1 MEEAKEAQG
10 TSRSKEDGSAG
21 VSSADNSTQEKWTK
35 SKSSPPSKIPVRTSP
50 HSHSQ
55 TGTPK
60 KRSVS
65 PRIPRLTLS
74 RASPPQLSSP
84 TSQLSGS
91 NNKSLPVVGSEW
103 QAEREFYED
112 QMSALKKRVMEVE
125 ESKRELKS
133 ELDGAQDQNELLE
146 FRVLELEETLKEI
159 QEKEG
164 GQSLQPNSSQ
174 IQSTARIE
182 GSPTLQLSV
191 PKEQLGVRN
200 IPEVKQLLDQLTES
214 EAISKLK
221 GSKEALKQQLLSM
234 EDEAQLLEKQL
245 LVQKEEKQ
253 ALTAKLFELEK
264 VQQKPSPQNENGR
277 GKHYSTDEDHSGV
290 IEEQS
295 TGSLRRDGHHSSF
308 METETD
314 RTSSELQVESQ
325 LWEEIEGAKSS
336 TDTQLNFLQDQ
347 SDQDGEHSI
356 VEELF
361 QAVEKG
367 TDRSTASG
375 DAVEMLP
382 RKPEAGEGDEES
394 DVLSDDDTGSS
405 FSLPLPDDE
414 EDGDMPAASA
424 SKRKLSAEMFND
436 LKVGIVPGVLEDL
449 APPMEPISDIPA
461 TQSASLHDE
470 QNKEHGERRE
480 SFDKREESKVK
491 GNMYGDA
498 SSDENSD
505 EKPSDDDD
513 DDDDDDDEAPQIPSS
528 KPPPIVSTEKKVI
541 SVDSDVFPDDD
552 DDIDDDTQTDI
563 SELISQNEEL
573 KEQCRRKDEEI
584 EDMKAT
590 SRIMKQVIKDQMSEF
605 EKMREVEVDNS
616 LQDSLSEYQMKEDTL
631 KRVVKDLQTSEQS
644 LKEQLNQLTEKN
656 DEVNLELQLCRQ
668 QLSRIDQEDID
679 STALASKCDAAEQ
692 KVKELE
698 QLNVQI
704 LEKYEM
710 EIAEK
715 DARIKVLREESSQLK
730 DFRSVNE
737 SLQQDLEGAKQ
748 KLLQNDET
756 ITSLEETV
764 AMLENKVVQE
774 KESRQSE
781 DQLKSKVKELEVG
794 LEETQTHLARKHTEI
809 VQLKAQVQLVQDE
822 NDNKWTEEV
831 DAYKKKLKLLEE
843 ETIKLQAQMEQQEQ
857 LKTAQDSLTEMQS
870 SLEKQISAKIAE
882 LAKLQGQLVVMTE
895 KYETEHN
902 EKEQI
907 IQENKNLKEELE
919 NKELHLHSQSSDV
932 EKLKQ
937 QLGDNVTLVMDLRN
951 QVQLLESEKAQLE
964 EKMAGIEDLLKDSV
978 IDNEDMLRS
987 RIVELEMIEKTLTRK
1002 LQETESSNKQLSARL
1017 EDTVTEMRETELS
1030 YEEKFDELR
1039 STEQKLMEKVADL
1052 EEGRGLLLSEAEMQ
1066 KERADSLES
1075 LNQRLKE
1082 KLQEVET
1089 ELEELQVVSK
1099 LAGDDMGNT
1108 QHSLPSLLDEGLG
1121 ALDTG
1126 RTGASH
1132 VDNYSDDD
1140 YGEDDEDFVLSDD
1153 LPQNTTKTAT
1163 INEEEETSTLRDRIT
1178 QLEKSEQELMEKAEF
1193 LQQSEAELSEL
1204 LESTKA
1210 DKDKVITKYVQELDN
1225 ANQAI
1230 QELQEQVALLDI
1242 EKDELTLKLEE
1253 LAAREDPK
1261 NEEGK
1266 DMELGALQEKLQQH
1280 KAELKSAQEIKVDL
1294 ETKLKSLEQSNSDLQ
1309 EKLKELNVVKTK
1321 LEEAN
1326 MQISVVDA
1334 KNNEL
1339 QKKLEEYELV
1349 NEELLTK
1356 CAESEARAGNTD
1368 PLFTPESLSDLE
1380 QENLRI
1386 MDLLRQAEEEQST
1399 FKEQMK
1405 AMEKEIE
1412 FLEEQKV
1419 GGEQS
1424 IAELSFQVESLQDE
1438 FACKAKLLAEHE
1450 GIMEE
1455 KKMELLEMKKTLD
1468 EKEEA
1473 LQEMQAMN
1481 KRTEDDCVLKSKML
1495 SENANTI
1502 EKLTMELDE
1511 TKKNLASLDDTC
1523 NELRSRVRDLEKTEE
1538 DMLRR
1543 IGTAGEQAQIEE
1555 QIVAKEVGG
1564 TYMMAP
1570 PQYATAGEKEKSDG
1584 FGKSRFGDD
1593 EEESDDDIER
1603 AETTPTIEALQLRI
1617 QHLLDNEEK
1626 LQEKISELEQRQLAF
1641 NETLAQADSIM
1652 MKRESGLTQEI
1663 DELQSSNSD
1672 LRQKLQ
1678 VAKSEEARL
1687 KRRLSDLDPSKVEED
1702 DSIFDCLDEEDDDA
1716 DYQGIEDVPDEEKV
1730 GELGTYRKN
1739 FQEGKRKDSAKDD
1752 ASSKS
1757 HHSVAADALTQSQEK
1772 IADLMI
1778 KVDELEKQNADL
1790 RQSLEEQ
1797 HSTMQRAVDNAQ
1809 RESKDKAK
1817 EIETLTE
1824 KVTQLQSLEDQL
1836 QEFLE
1841 EKDSSEYERPEA
1853 ESSKQAS
1860 DSEGDVHSLKK
1871 KIADLE
1877 RVQEELREEL
1887 RETKESEE
1895 TATEISEEQNQEIER
1910 LKDELVKTRS
1920 KKQEPSDR
1928 KDSAEL
1934 EDVQAQLSSALA
1946 KNQEQLTEMKLLAN
1960 EVNELKEGKDK
1971 LEEDV
1976 NVLNALVEELERSQQ
1991 ELSQELREKEQAGR
2005 DLAES
2010 NEQMSRTTKT
2020 LEESI
2025 EMLTSRLQES
2035 EMGQDGA
2042 MASNKILE
2050 GKFKD
2055 MLVSEAALKEK
2066 LKRAGDA
2073 EAALKDKVSFL
2084 QKADEEWRQEVQ
2096 KMEEAVAEAKRQSRR
2111 AEEELKLTNL
2121 DNGQLKHE
2129 NEMLTEKLDSL
2140 KSREQV
2146 TQNRMS
2152 EMEIGESNFRL
2163 QMKNAEKRELK
2174 LQEQVKE
2181 LEGEV
2186 SIMKEK
2192 ASRVNQLQLDLDS
2205 TQADL
2210 QAAIRNAEDLERSKV
2225 KLEERL
2231 QQLQGDLKSHGMVSL
2246 TIAEYQELKAQAT
2259 LAALTYGDTPG
2270 GGRESGAAGEVWM
2283 RLDQKNK
2290 ELREVQELY
2299 NQSVRENVR
2308 LKQTLRDQQVHPF
2321 QTGGQSKAGTG
2332 FQNVSAAKPCD
2343 SKSIQTSPLRMLGR
2357 GALQTKVMAGGEE
2370 VTLEDFLSSV
2380 TAPASY
2386 TSSLSH
2392 APIIQTPEGLLQA
2405 DLPSSGRFISEEAIE
2420 EEEDVETMATRP
2432 ALDDKFDLGGLQLA
2446 VDEIDRLQVGSSMS
2460 DDLDFSLSSEPP
2472 PLPESAPPGQQQKT
2486 GRRRTTSTSSD
2497 ISDLAPA
2504 PPLPS
2509 LPPPVAHGNEMDEE
2523 DGFEGPLSGEP
2534 YLQSFVQHPQLSA
2547 PTSSTEPE
2555 LTASHSQDTHMG
2567 PAELRLPTIPG
2578 SRGPPV
2584 PPKPGTPLWLKKML
2598 DWQNGEKEK
2607 EHGELGRLKTKVLE
2621 LTKTT
2626 NHQEEELRQLRV
2638 ERDQMKRQLQGASDA
2653 RELQHK
2659 LQSRDLELEEKERQ
2673 VTRLK
2678 TEMKEKEMELVR
2690 LKSQLEALSH
2700 ADKTSS
2706 SEEMIKWRLKDQL
2719 ERSQEKLREKEQLI
2733 HSHDAQLGRLKA
2745 DLLKK
2750 ENELMSKESSLQLA
2764 TDQLEALRQRMR
2776 LREEGQLVEEQG
2788 KLQAAE
2794 VSTQLASLKA
2804 ENERLQSRV
2813 SELEPLER
2821 HVGELKTEL
2830 RRTSFSARGQDA
2842 IERKLQQAQK
2852 MLQEKTK
2859 NELRLEE
2866 DNACLQER
2874 LNTINTEDA
2883 YTKELEQD
2891 LRKMEEQ
2898 VETLEHERNEAELA
2912 VAPLKAKVSY
2922 LTNKCQERDKLIRK
2936 LKQEIGRIRS
2946 DRSADLL
2953 DEIGQLSTLL
2963 PEEAYNEPLKTF
2975 HKPTSGT
2982 SRHRRSRKHAAETLD
2997 LSDLLDEN
3005 EKEFLKRE
3013 SHGSDNRLLDSSPTG
3028 EEISI
3033 EELLRKTSH
3042 RRGIG
3047 SSLDDI
3053 TVDDLDVMETREE
3066 LNGDHFSA
3074 LNGIGLGIP
3083 GRKTQSPVSIGF
3095 TASHKGRSRL
3105 AKSQSVAPD
3114 LASLLDTQSS
3124 PQSEGL
3130 DHVDGSALPHAPLPV
3145 PLPAAPPTQP
3155 SLLMPNLPAMP
3166 PPLSTATL
3174 QHPPPH
3180 HPSTDTNGLGLPV
3193 PRPPEMGVNSVGY
3206 THSAYPPL
3214 NNAGYQ
3220 PLGGPTAA
3228 PLGNLGQ
3235 HTVSNVLS
3243 SAAGVAPSTV
3253 GVLPLSHQNVLNLA
3267 GNQAVNGHLGRAV
3280 LQPGHAALNGMGGGI
3295 PDPPRSLSVARVV
3308 SKHSV
3313 LLTWTPPSMD
3323 ILSRSNGSEVVGYR
3337 IYVNDQQKQV
3347 VSSAHMTKALVDGI
3361 YVKSVHKFGMCSVTV
3376 NGVTSSMTELVF
3388 NQTSSIPSSTPSES
3402 GKSES
3407 APDASSDVSS
3417 TGARNQKERL
3427 FMAVYSYDPEH
3438 HSPNDNPDY
3447 ELAFTEGDLITVY
3460 GPRRADGFYHGKIK
3474 GRKGL
3479 VPSNFIEEISES
3491 DSRKLRAAK
3500 DPAPKRSRDHHRDNK
3515 RKKDHRG
3522 RGEREGRRRE
3532 GQSHRGPR
3540 V

>member
-1 MEEAKEAQG
+1 
-10 TSRSKEDGSAG
+10 
-21 VSSADNSTQEKWTK
+21 
-35 SKSSPPSKIPVRTSP
+35 
-50 HSHSQ
+50 
-55 TGTPK
+55 
-60 KRSVS
+60 
-65 PRIPRLTLS
+65 
-74 RASPPQLSSP
+74 
-84 TSQLSGS
+84 
-91 NNKSLPVVGSEW
+91 
-103 QAEREFYED
+103 
-112 QMSALKKRVMEVE
+112 
-125 ESKRELKS
+125 
-133 ELDGAQDQNELLE
+133 
-146 FRVLELEETLKEI
+146 
-159 QEKEG
+159 
-164 GQSLQPNSSQ
+164 
-174 IQSTARIE
+174 
-182 GSPTLQLSV
+182 
-191 PKEQLGVRN
+191 
-200 IPEVKQLLDQLTES
+200 
-214 EAISKLK
+214 
-221 GSKEALKQQLLSM
+221 M

-253 ALTAKLFELEK
+253 ALAAKLFEVEK

-277 GKHYSTDEDHSGV
+277 GKYYSTDEDHSGF

-295 TGSLRRDGHHSSF
+295 TGSHSRDGHHSSF

-336 TDTQLNFLQDQ
+336 TDTQLNFLQDH

-367 TDRSTASG
+367 TDRSTTSG
-375 DAVEMLP
+375 DAVEGLP

-394 DVLSDDDTGSS
+394 DVLSDDDTGSD
-405 FSLPLPDDE
+405 FSLPLPDDD
-414 EDGDMPAASA
+414 EDGDMPAVSA

-436 LKVGIVPGVLEDL
+436 LKVGKVPGVLEDL
-449 APPMEPISDIPA
+449 APPMDPISDIPV
-461 TQSASLHDE
+461 TQIASLQDE

-480 SFDKREESKVK
+480 NFDKRDESKVK
-491 GNMYGDA
+491 VSMYGDA

-505 EKPSDDDD
+505 EKPSDDN
-513 DDDDDDDEAPQIPSS
+513 DDDDEAPQIPSS
-528 KPPPIVSTEKKVI
+528 KPPPIVSTGKKVI
-541 SVDSDVFPDDD
+541 SVDFDVFPDDD

-573 KEQCRRKDEEI
+573 KEQCRQKDEEI
-584 EDMKAT
+584 EDIKAT

-605 EKMREVEVDNS
+605 EKMREVEVDSS

-656 DEVNLELQLCRQ
+656 EEVNLELQLCKQ
-668 QLSRIDQEDID
+668 QLSKIDQEDID
-679 STALASKCDAAEQ
+679 RTALASKCDAAEQ

-715 DARIKVLREESSQLK
+715 DARIEVLREESSRLK

-737 SLQQDLEGAKQ
+737 SLQRDLEGAKQ
-748 KLLQNDET
+748 KLFQNDET
-756 ITSLEETV
+756 INLLEETV
-764 AMLENKVVQE
+764 AELENKVVQKE
-774 KESRQSE
+774 ESRLSE

-794 LEETQTHLARKHTEI
+794 LEEAQTDLARKHTEI
-809 VQLKAQVQLVQDE
+809 VRLKAQVQFVQDE
-822 NDNKWTEEV
+822 NDNKWKEEV
-831 DAYKKKLKLLEE
+831 DVYKKKLKLLEE
-843 ETIKLQAQMEQQEQ
+843 ETIKLQAQMEEKEVSWSSKLKDKDDEIEHLQFSLTETEVYKQEMEEKVANTREQ
-857 LKTAQDSLTEMQS
+857 LKASQDSLTEMQS
-870 SLEKQISAKIAE
+870 SMEKQISAKIAD
-882 LAKLQGQLVVMTE
+882 LAKVQGQLVVMTE

-919 NKELHLHSQSSDV
+919 NKELHLHFQSSGHGLAGTGEDEITASVAPETKATPSSTTATDMEDV

-1002 LQETESSNKQLSARL
+1002 VQETESSNKQLSARL
-1017 EDTVTEMRETELS
+1017 EDTLTEMRETELS

-1052 EEGRGLLLSEAEMQ
+1052 EEGRGLLQSEAEMQ

-1132 VDNYSDDD
+1132 LDDYSDED

-1204 LESTKA
+1204 LKSTKA
-1210 DKDKVITKYVQELDN
+1210 DKDKAITKYVQELDN

-1230 QELQEQVALLDI
+1230 QELQEHVALLDI
-1242 EKDELTLKLEE
+1242 EKDELSLKLEE
-1253 LAAREDPK
+1253 LAAREDSK
-1261 NEEGK
+1261 KEEGK
-1266 DMELGALQEKLQQH
+1266 DVELGALQEKVQQH
-1280 KAELKSAQEIKVDL
+1280 KTELKSAQEIKVDL

-1309 EKLKELNVVKTK
+1309 EKLKELNLVKTK

-1326 MQISVVDA
+1326 KHISDVDA
-1334 KNNEL
+1334 KNNAL

-1349 NEELLTK
+1349 NQELLTK

-1405 AMEKEIE
+1405 VMEKEIE
-1412 FLEEQKV
+1412 FLEEQKA

-1424 IAELSFQVESLQDE
+1424 IAELSFQVESLQDD

-1450 GIMEE
+1450 DIMEE
-1455 KKMELLEMKKTLD
+1455 KKMELLEMKKALD
-1468 EKEEA
+1468 KKDRA
-1473 LQEMQAMN
+1473 LQEMEAVNQ
-1481 KRTEDDCVLKSKML
+1481 KFEDEYVLKSKML
-1495 SENANTI
+1495 SENTNTI
-1502 EKLTMELDE
+1502 EKLQMELDE

-1523 NELRSRVRDLEKTEE
+1523 NELRSRVRDLEKIEE
-1538 DMLRR
+1538 ELHRR
-1543 IGTAGEQAQIEE
+1543 IGATEEQAQVEE
-1555 QIVAKEVGG
+1555 QIVAKEVSG

-1570 PQYATAGEKEKSDG
+1570 PQYASAGEKEKGDG
-1584 FGKSRFGDD
+1584 FGKSRFGGN
-1593 EEESDDDIER
+1593 EEESDDDDIER

-1652 MKRESGLTQEI
+1652 MERESGLTHEI

-1678 VAKSEEARL
+1678 VARSEEARL

-1716 DYQGIEDVPDEEKV
+1716 DYQEIEDVPDEEKV
-1730 GELGTYRKN
+1730 GDLGTYRKN
-1739 FQEGKRKDSAKDD
+1739 FQEGERKDSAKDD
-1752 ASSKS
+1752 ANSKT

-1790 RQSLEEQ
+1790 HQSLEEQ
-1797 HSTMQRAVDNAQ
+1797 HSTMQRAVDNARQ
-1809 RESKDKAK
+1809 ESKDKAK
-1817 EIETLTE
+1817 EIEALTE

-1841 EKDSSEYERPEA
+1841 EKDSSEYERPET

-1920 KKQEPSDR
+1920 KKQEHSDS
-1928 KDSAEL
+1928 KDSAKL

-1960 EVNELKEGKDK
+1960 EVSELKEGKDK

-1976 NVLNALVEELERSQQ
+1976 NVLNTLVEELERSQQ

-2005 DLAES
+2005 ELAES
-2010 NEQMSRTTKT
+2010 NEQMIRTTKT

-2055 MLVSEAALKEK
+2055 MLISEAALKEK
-2066 LKRAGDA
+2066 LKRAIDA
-2073 EAALKDKVSFL
+2073 ETALKDKVSFL

-2096 KMEEAVAEAKRQSRR
+2096 KMEEAIAEAKRQSRR

-2140 KSREQV
+2140 KNREQV
-2146 TQNRMS
+2146 TQNRLS
-2152 EMEIGESNFRL
+2152 EMEIGESNLRL

-2186 SIMKEK
+2186 SNMKEK
-2192 ASRVNQLQLDLDS
+2192 ASRVNQLQLELDS

-2225 KLEERL
+2225 KLEEQL
-2231 QQLQGDLKSHGMVSL
+2231 QQLQSDLKSHGMVSL

-2259 LAALTYGDTPG
+2259 LAALTDGDTPG

-2321 QTGGQSKAGTG
+2321 QAGGQSKAGIG

-2343 SKSIQTSPLRMLGR
+2343 SKSIQTSPLKLLGK
-2357 GALQTKVMAGGEE
+2357 GALQTKVMTGGEE
-2370 VTLEDFLSSV
+2370 VSLEDLLGSV

-2386 TSSLSH
+2386 SSTLSH

-2420 EEEDVETMATRP
+2420 EEEDAETMATRP
-2432 ALDDKFDLGGLQLA
+2432 AMDDKFDLGGLQLA

-2460 DDLDFSLSSEPP
+2460 DDQDFSLSSEPP

-2497 ISDLAPA
+2497 VSDLAPA

-2509 LPPPVAHGNEMDEE
+2509 IPPPVAHGNKMDEE

-2534 YLQSFVQHPQLSA
+2534 YLQSSVQHPQLRIPA
-2547 PTSSTEPE
+2547 SSTELE

-2567 PAELRLPTIPG
+2567 PAELRLPAVPG

-2584 PPKPGTPLWLKKML
+2584 APKPGTPLWLKKML

-2764 TDQLEALRQRMR
+2764 TDQLETLRQRMR
-2776 LREEGQLVEEQG
+2776 LREEGQLEEERG

-2804 ENERLQSRV
+2804 ENKRLQRRV

-2830 RRTSFSARGQDA
+2830 RRSSFSAQGQDA
-2842 IERKLQQAQK
+2842 MERKLQQAQK

-2891 LRKMEEQ
+2891 LRKLEEQ

-2946 DRSADLL
+2946 DRSGNLL

-3013 SHGSDNRLLDSSPTG
+3013 AHGSDNRLLDSSPTG

-3053 TVDDLDVMETREE
+3053 TVDGLDVMETREE

-3074 LNGIGLGIP
+3074 LNGIGLGSS

-3105 AKSQSVAPD
+3105 AKSRSVAPD

-3124 PQSEGL
+3124 PRSEGL
-3130 DHVDGSALPHAPLPV
+3130 DLVDGSRLPQAPRPV

-3166 PPLSTATL
+3166 PPLPTGTL
-3174 QHPPPH
+3174 QHPPPR
-3180 HPSTDTNGLGLPV
+3180 HPSTDTNGHGLPV
-3193 PRPPEMGVNSVGY
+3193 QHPPEGY

-3214 NNAGYQ
+3214 NNAAAYH
-3220 PLGGPTAA
+3220 PFGGPTAA
-3228 PLGNLGQ
+3228 PPGNVGQ
-3235 HTVSNVLS
+3235 HPVSNGPS
-3243 SAAGVAPSTV
+3243 SLAGMAPSTV

-3267 GNQAVNGHLGRAV
+3267 GNQAVTGHLGPSA
-3280 LQPGHAALNGMGGGI
+3280 LQPGHAALNGMGGGTGI

-3337 IYVNDQQKQV
+3337 IYINDQQKQV

-3361 YVKSVHKFGMCSVTV
+3361 YVKSVHKFGMCSVTI

-3479 VPSNFIEEISES
+3479 VPSNFIEEISEA